1 MERTTLFIGLTREVT
16 VAGLPLMYV
25 VILIGISLI
34 GFIMSGSFTYFIS
47 SGAGGYVVMR
57 SLAAYDPK
65 MIDVL
70 LATVQ
75 CTHMEP
81 GVFTKTGVT
90 YRA

>member
-25 VILIGISLI
+25 VILIGVSLI
-34 GFIMSGSFTYFIS
+34 GFILSSSFTYFLT
-47 SGAGGYVVMR
+47 SGVGGYLLMR
-57 SLAAYDPK
+57 TLAAYDPK

-70 LATVQ
+70 LATMQ

-81 GVFTKTGVT
+81 GVFTKAGVT